1 MKRLFSRSR
10 QRLFTLALVV
20 ALALLG
26 LGVAI
31 WPAWAAIQLEYF
43 IVVPTQRDVT
53 LQWATAAEYDLSG
66 FEIFCKQ
73 DGQLD
78 NAYHRIGEVPAEGS
92 PQQGAT
98 YVFPIFSGLERGV
111 AYCFRLREVPITGE
125 PGDFFD
131 RCGYGLGIAPSPAQL
146 QQNQAAAF
154 RATQNALDIT
164 ATVLAA
170 DSIATALAGADATIE
185 SLRATAAVTT
195 TPTLTTALQLA
206 PTLTAIALI
215 SPTLT
220 AIAEITLTPP
230 IMETPTPDFSI
241 EGIPPVSVTLTA
253 LSLAFAATQTA
264 VVAESLGIPIDTP
277 TPDLFGLEPLSVTLT
292 AISNEFVAAQTALAA
307 LESNELLET
316 PTPTATLFGDSPLP
330 TPNGFIDQSQLDEP
344 IGNGF
349 DHQADD
355 GPEDGSDNSLDES
368 GDMGETESLIDR
380 PPADAPFAT
389 EPATP
394 TPQGGAN
401 LTDDPDALAAV
412 SDSAPPASFVVLTA
426 APTTPIT
433 PVPPTLT
440 PLPPATEAP
449 AGFNLANLMSPGA
462 QNLTLSLLCLT
473 FFTASGLGILGLIT
487 SAIYMRSQR
496 RDADDDE
503 PRRW

>member
-1 MKRLFSRSR
+1 MKHLLSLPRR
-10 QRLFTLALVV
+10 RLFTLALVI
-20 ALALLG
+20 ALSLGALS
-26 LGVAI
+26 VAI
-31 WPAWAAIQLEYF
+31 WPLRAAIQLEYF

-66 FEIFCKQ
+66 FEVYCKEE
-73 DGQLD
+73 GQLD
-78 NAYHRIGEVPAEGS
+78 NAYHRIGEMPAEGS

-98 YVFPIFSGLERGV
+98 YVFPILSGLERGV
-111 AYCFRLREVPITGE
+111 SYCFRLREIPITGE

-146 QQNQAAAF
+146 QENQAAAF

-185 SLRATAAVTT
+185 SLRATAAVTA

-230 IMETPTPDFSI
+230 ITETPTPDFFI
-241 EGIPPVSVTLTA
+241 EEIPPVSVTLTA
-253 LSLAFAATQTA
+253 VSIAFAATQTA
-264 VVAESLGIPIDTP
+264 VVAESLGIPVDTP

-292 AISNEFVAAQTALAA
+292 AISNEFIATQTAIAVLSSSAPF
-307 LESNELLET
+307 ET
-316 PTPTATLFGDSPLP
+316 PTPTATFLGDSPLP
-330 TPNGFIDQSQLDEP
+330 TPDGFVDPSLLDEP
-344 IGNGF
+344 IGEGV
-349 DHQADD
+349 DD
-355 GPEDGSDNSLDES
+355 NSDSEFEEGSDEPVEQENDELFS
-368 GDMGETESLIDR
+368 DR

-394 TPQGGAN
+394 TVTPLGGAN
-401 LTDDPDALAAV
+401 LPDGPAALAAA
-412 SDSAPPASFVVLTA
+412 SDSAPTSPYVVLTA
-426 APTTPIT
+426 SPASPAT

-440 PLPPATEAP
+440 PLPPATVTP
-449 AGFNLANLMSPGA
+449 SGFNLASLMSPAA

-496 RDADDDE
+496 RDLDDDE